1 MKRRPIQEVAKMI
14 GQAAMVAGWVNNRR
28 DHGKI
33 IFIDLRDRSGL
44 LQIVFTPENQE
55 LYERAKTLRS
65 EFVVRISGS
74 INQRPPKLINDKIDT
89 GRIEMLAKDLEILNE
104 AKTPPFELAK
114 DTISVDEELRLKY
127 RYLDL
132 RSLRMTKNL
141 IKRSQVAQFFREY
154 LIKAGFLE
162 VETPYLTK
170 GTPEGAR
177 EFLVP
182 ARLWPGQFYVLPQ
195 SPQQFKQ
202 LLMIAGVEKYFQIA
216 RCFRD
221 EDQRGDRQAEFTQ
234 LDLEMSFITQADII
248 ELIEKMFINLVETL
262 YPHKKITQKP
272 FPQISYQEAMDKYK
286 TDKPDIRRDKN
297 DPSELGFCWLV
308 DKPMFA
314 YSASAKKIVATHHPF
329 TRPVKS
335 DMEKYP
341 DEPLKWHAYSY
352 DFILNGFEIAGGS
365 IRIHQKEIQEQVF
378 KILNLSEKEIKA
390 RFGHIL
396 EAFEYGAPPHGGIA
410 PGLDRIMAILENE
423 PNIREVI
430 VFPKT
435 GDNRDLMMDAP
446 NFVSKKALKDAH
458 IELAKGIE
466 AEAGF
471 DTEMAE

>member
-1 MKRRPIQEVAKMI
+1 MKRTSILEAAKLA
-14 GQAAMVAGWVNNRR
+14 GKKALVKGWVHNRR

-33 IFIDLRDRSGL
+33 IFIDLRDKSGI
-44 LQIVFTPENQE
+44 LQVVFTPDNKEVYE
-55 LYERAKTLRS
+55 LAKSLRS
-65 EFVVRISGS
+65 EFVVSISGQ
-74 INQRPPKLINDKIDT
+74 INERPGKLANNKIST
-89 GRIEMLAKDLEILNE
+89 GQVEMLAEDLEILNE
-104 AKTPPFELAK
+104 AKTPPFELDK
-114 DTISVDEELRLKY
+114 DTTKVDEELRLKY

-132 RSLRMTKNL
+132 RTERMMKNL
-141 IKRSQVAQFFREY
+141 IKRSEVVNFFRQY
-154 LIKAGFLE
+154 LIKKGFSE
-162 VETPYLTK
+162 IETPYLTK

-182 ARLWPGQFYVLPQ
+182 ARLWPGKFYVLPQ

-202 LLMIAGVEKYFQIA
+202 LLMVAGVEKYFQIA

-234 LDLEMSFITQADII
+234 LDLEMSFISQEDII
-248 ELIEKMFINLVETL
+248 ELIEEMFIELVESL
-262 YPHKKITQKP
+262 YPDKKITKKP
-272 FPQISYQEAMDKYK
+272 FPKISFAEAMSEYK
-286 TDKPDIRRDKN
+286 TDKPDIRKDKN
-297 DPSELGFCWLV
+297 DPDELGFCWLI

-329 TRPVKS
+329 TLPVKN

-365 IRIHQKEIQEQVF
+365 IRIHQKEIQEKVF
-378 KILNLSEKEIKA
+378 KILDLSEQEIKS

-410 PGLDRIMAILENE
+410 PGIDRVMAILQNE

-458 IELAKGIE
+458 IELAKGVE